1 MKPHRLTIASGLAQS
16 FSARHDV
23 APNINSRWHYH
34 DELELIYIKNGSGT
48 QFIGD
53 SIRQFNNGDVVL
65 VGSNLPHFWQ
75 FDEQYFSEGQPQP
88 ADVYVVHF
96 AKEFWGNS
104 FINLPENQ
112 ELNRVI
118 EQSTQGIQITGNSAG
133 VVAQFIVKIV
143 EANGAHKII
152 NLMEALLEIARS
164 KEVNHLVSLGFQSGF
179 QETER
184 DRIQSIYNYTILNY
198 RKKIELAEIAGVA
211 KISRNSFCKFFKS
224 RTGRTYSL
232 FTNEIRV
239 GHACRLLIEN
249 RMNVKEICYEC
260 GFYNFASFHKC
271 FKDITGKTPL
281 QYQKSFEPA

>member
-1 MKPHRLTIASGLAQS
+1 MKPQRLTIASGLAQS
-16 FSARHDV
+16 FSARQDI
-23 APNINSRWHYH
+23 APNVNNRWHYH
-34 DELELIYIKNGSGT
+34 DELELIYIKSGSGT
-48 QFIGD
+48 QFVGD
-53 SIRQFNNGDVVL
+53 SIQQFNNGDVVL

-75 FDEQYFSEGQPQP
+75 FDEHYFNEGQSKP

-96 AKEFWGNS
+96 AKDFWGNS
-104 FINLPENQ
+104 FLNLPENQ
-112 ELNRVI
+112 ELNRI
-118 EQSTQGIQITGNSAG
+118 IDQSKQGIRVTGSTAV
-133 VVAQFIVKIV
+133 VVAQLIVNIV
-143 EANGAHKII
+143 EANGARKII
-152 NLMEALLEIARS
+152 NLMEALLEISRC
-164 KEVNHLVSLGFQSGF
+164 KEVNYLVSLGFQPDF

-198 RKKIELAEIAGVA
+198 RKKIELAEIAGIA

-224 RTGRTYSL
+224 RTGKTYSL

-239 GHACRLLIEN
+239 GHACRLLIEKK
-249 RMNVKEICYEC
+249 MSVKEICYEC